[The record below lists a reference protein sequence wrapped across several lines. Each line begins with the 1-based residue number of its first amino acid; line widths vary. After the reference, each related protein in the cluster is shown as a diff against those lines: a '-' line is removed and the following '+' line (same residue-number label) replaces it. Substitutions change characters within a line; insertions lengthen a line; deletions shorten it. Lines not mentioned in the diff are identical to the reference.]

1 MKKYAI
7 IILLCLFISFSAYA
21 KNDTLHFPF
30 EISYEDSLSKVAA
43 NLERNMDII
52 LEPQIYSFLDSWDQY
67 FADTSAALF
76 GCPLASVYITLTDKL
91 PKEAASEA
99 SPEEWESI
107 DFKFALSDFVLKD
120 YYTIR
125 DGLISL
131 YGSADKE
138 MVWNSI
144 STFEGSQTKKY
155 KMPASWTTIWSTFDD
170 NDYYG
175 LESNWKNVKLYYQHS
190 DISDTYS
197 FLYVTFYHNIESDV

>member
-1 MKKYAI
+1 
-7 IILLCLFISFSAYA
+7 
-21 KNDTLHFPF
+21 
-30 EISYEDSLSKVAA
+30 
-43 NLERNMDII
+43 MDII